1 MKSATRRARRASPNA
16 SDRWSARRFAE
27 NSTSDGNRPK
37 PPNMA
42 AHLAL
47 GRDSPYLASMDEP
60 RPPMPLT
67 PMAAPRRP
75 KRAAFPQPAF
85 RGAAGDLTSLFS
97 NMDPRRL
104 LIAWKRLGLGESVE
118 VSL

>member
-67 PMAAPRRP
+67 PLAAPRRP
-75 KRAAFPQPAF
+75 QPAALPQPAF
-85 RGAAGDLTSLFS
+85 SGAAGDPTPKSS
-97 NMDPRRL
+97 HMEARQAARE
-104 LIAWKRLGLGESVE
+104 G
-118 VSL
+118 